1 MSPLPEEEFYLK
13 FINHPN
19 PTLRARALKAKYNLR
34 IDSKAREDTYEQ
46 EVEDMYGDI
55 PEEFVIKS
63 TLDQ

>member
-1 MSPLPEEEFYLK
+1 MPSLPEEEFYLK

-19 PTLRARALKAKYNLR
+19 PTLRARARKAKYNLR
-34 IDSKAREDTYEQ
+34 IDSKAREDVYEQ
-46 EVEDMYGDI
+46 EVDELYGDV